1 MLLNIFSLVETI
13 SFKFWETPI
22 SWRAKCSLPAC
33 VRDQKTSRAWAPLC
47 KVKDTNE
54 ITVSVDKTGDKKKI
68 DKHSQIFEIF
78 ILLNTLSRIV
88 QIEFISL
95 ALPLILSE
103 VARLIGETPNQTKS
117 QQTKSNQ
124 I

>member
-1 MLLNIFSLVETI
+1 METI
-13 SFKFWETPI
+13 SSKIWETPI

-33 VRDQKTSRAWAPLC
+33 VRDPKTSRAWTPLC

-54 ITVSVDKTGDKKKI
+54 ITVSVDKTGDKKI

-103 VARLIGETPNQTKS
+103 VAQLIEETTNQTKS